1 MTHRIKARNIGQ
13 VLLRG
18 DFAAEYSL
26 SLPVFGVTA
35 SDTQFDA
42 GISKA
47 IGTDPLVCL
56 VCGLSADAHQPVDCG
71 TL

>member
-1 MTHRIKARNIGQ
+1 MTHRVKARNIGQ
-13 VLLRG
+13 VLLRVILPLG
-18 DFAAEYSL
+18 IL
-26 SLPVFGVTA
+26 SVCLYFGVPA

-56 VCGLSADAHQPVDCG
+56 VCGLSADAHQPVDCR

>member
-1 MTHRIKARNIGQ
+1 MRRLIVGEIEMTHRIKARNIGQ

-26 SLPVFGVTA
+26 SLPVVGVTA

-56 VCGLSADAHQPVDCG
+56 ALRPLC
-71 TL
+71 